1 MRAEAKVVLVGKKNL
16 KLSHIEQ
23 NGEKTVDDQITVDYS
38 LPGSSRSN
46 QSELLQEHR
55 VDETI
60 RSQIRLVGKNGHRWS
75 AVPKSAS
82 RTPQRNI
89 LHIFL
94 VQRQISKMIFS
105 RTNFLSYL

>member
-1 MRAEAKVVLVGKKNL
+1 MKLKMPWSLMILRTVEVNTYLQRMRAEAKVVLVGKKNL

-38 LPGSSRSN
+38 LPGSFRSN

-60 RSQIRLVGKNGHRWS
+60 RSQIRLVGKNGHR
-75 AVPKSAS
+75 
-82 RTPQRNI
+82 
-89 LHIFL
+89 
-94 VQRQISKMIFS
+94 
-105 RTNFLSYL
+105 